1 MINISLSELATIV
14 SGQLLMIDKCLSQE
28 KNISEVTIDSR
39 SVKPN
44 SLFIALQGEHF
55 DGHDFVQQAIEA
67 GANAILVN
75 RILAVSVPQIVVEN
89 TRLAFAKIA
98 SWLRGQVDTH
108 VIALT
113 GSSGKTSV
121 KEMTATILQ
130 QCGSVLYTEGNY
142 NNDIGVPLTLLR
154 LTPKH
159 KFAVIEQGA
168 NHIGEIAY
176 TSKLVR
182 PEAALVNNLAQA
194 HLEGFGSLAGV
205 AQAKGEIF
213 NNLVAG
219 GTAIINQD
227 SNDIVKWQD
236 KLIDKCIWR
245 FSINENSDADFYA
258 SNICLLPTKTTFIL
272 HSPQGEIAISL
283 PLAGLH
289 AVANA
294 LAASALSMSVGAN
307 LENIQQGLALVKPV
321 KGRLYPIELA
331 PGKYLLDDSYN
342 ANVGSMSAAI
352 DVLNAMPGY
361 RVMVVGDMGEL
372 GQYAESCHFQVG
384 QLLRDSKVDHVISV
398 GQLSRLISEGSQK
411 GQHLTSK
418 KDVIT
423 HLQILLSTYNNI
435 TILIKGSRSAGME
448 QIILGLKESK

>member
-1 MINISLSELATIV
+1 MIKISLSELATIV
-14 SGQLLMIDKCLSQE
+14 SGQLLTKDQCFSQE
-28 KNISEVTIDSR
+28 MSVSEITIDSR
-39 SVKPN
+39 TVKPE

-55 DGHDFVQQAIEA
+55 DGHDFVEQAIAA
-67 GANAILVN
+67 GTNALLVN
-75 RILAVSVPQIVVEN
+75 RVLTVSVPQIIVEN
-89 TRLAFAKIA
+89 TRLALGKMA
-98 SWLRGQVDTH
+98 SWLRGHVATH

-130 QCGSVLYTEGNY
+130 QCGPVLYTEGNF

-194 HLEGFGSLAGV
+194 HLEGFGSMDGV

-213 NNLVAG
+213 NNLVSG
-219 GTAIINQD
+219 GTAIINLD
-227 SNDIVKWQD
+227 SNDIVKWQEKLRD
-236 KLIDKCIWR
+236 KRVWR
-245 FSINENSDADFYA
+245 FTIHENIEADFYA
-258 SNICLLPTKTTFIL
+258 SNICLLPTKTTFTL
-272 HSPQGEIAISL
+272 HSPQGEVAVSL

-342 ANVGSMSAAI
+342 ANVSSMSAAI
-352 DVLNAMPGY
+352 EVLNAMSGY

-372 GQYAESCHFQVG
+372 GQYAESCHYQVG
-384 QLLRDSKVDHVISV
+384 QLLRDSRVDHVISV

-418 KDVIT
+418 KDVIAQ
-423 HLQILLSTYNNI
+423 LQILLSKYNNI

>member
-1 MINISLSELATIV
+1 MIKITLSELATIV
-14 SGQLLMIDKCLSQE
+14 SGQLLTINRYSSQE
-28 KNISEVTIDSR
+28 MTISEVTIDSR
-39 SVKPN
+39 VVKPE

-55 DGHDFVQQAIEA
+55 DGHDFVKQAIEA
-67 GANAILVN
+67 GAKAILVN
-75 RILAVSVPQIVVEN
+75 RVLAVSVPQIVVED
-89 TRLAFAKIA
+89 TRLALAKIA
-98 SWLRGQVDTH
+98 SWLREQVATH

-130 QCGSVLYTEGNY
+130 QCGTVLYTEGNY

-159 KFAVIEQGA
+159 EFAVIEQGA

-176 TSKLVR
+176 TSELVK
-182 PEAALVNNLAQA
+182 PETALVNNLAQA
-194 HLEGFGSLAGV
+194 HLEGFGNLDGV

-227 SNDIVKWQD
+227 SNDLIKWQNKLLD
-236 KLIDKCIWR
+236 KRVWR
-245 FSINENSDADFYA
+245 FSIHENTDADFYA
-258 SNICLLPTKTTFIL
+258 SNICLLPTKTTFNL
-272 HSPQGEIAISL
+272 HSPQGEVAVSL

-289 AVANA
+289 AIANA
-294 LAASALSMSVGAN
+294 LAASALAMSVGAN
-307 LENIQQGLALVKPV
+307 LANIQQGLALVKPV

-352 DVLNAMPGY
+352 DVLNTMPGY

-372 GQYAESCHFQVG
+372 GQYAESCHYQVG
-384 QLLRDSKVDHVISV
+384 QLLRDSRVDQVISV

-411 GQHLTSK
+411 GLHLLSK
-418 KDVIT
+418 TDVIA
-423 HLQILLSTYNNI
+423 HLQILLSKHKNI